1 MICLYLS
8 QGCMKHFLSF
18 TLLSLLI
25 LFSGCSSVN
34 NIITNGQ
41 SNYKIFVSDKALPP
55 EKHAAEELQKYI
67 FTITG
72 CSLPIT
78 HEAIPQGKYI
88 YVGFSDAPASLL
100 NNINPEEFGNEE
112 YIIRSDGQHLLIAGG
127 QPRGTLYGVIGYL
140 SDHLGCRWYTK
151 DVVKI
156 PERKTIP
163 LPNKDDRQQPAFEY
177 REAWYNE
184 AYNPVWAMHNRLNPS
199 TVPIP
204 DSMGGSYISYP
215 FVHTFYNMVSPE
227 KYFGK
232 HPEYFAEVNGK
243 RAGKD
248 AQLCL
253 TNPDV
258 VKIATETV
266 LNWISE
272 HPEASIYAVD
282 QNDGLGYCECKNCKA
297 LDDAEGSHA
306 GTLLHFVN
314 QVAGAVAKLYPQ
326 VKLQTL
332 AYAYTEVPPKTLRPA
347 DNVTIRLC
355 HYNYCSAHKIGG
367 CKNHD
372 VFIQRLEQWKTI
384 SKRIT
389 VWDYFTDFNRYLMP
403 FPNFEPLKH
412 DVKFY
417 ADHGV
422 KGLFAQGSNM
432 PSQGGSEF
440 STLRAWVFAQLMWN
454 PQQDAQLLIDEF
466 VNEVYG
472 NAAPFIQD
480 YIQLLH
486 KQVQPD
492 SVYFSIWSE
501 PGEVNY
507 LNPETIHKAD
517 SLFMLAHDAAKN
529 DSSLFKRVE
538 LAYLPVLY
546 TKLYFH
552 SVGEKAYVDNKH
564 AGEVLSRFKRIIA
577 ENNITRIAEGE
588 DYGNI
593 ATFIKWADITPHFY
607 TDWWIIGPF
616 DNENKKGLTATF
628 APEKGFDTTA
638 VIKGKNDI
646 PVSWKKYDQPQSG
659 YIDFAK
665 IFNPSENVVA
675 YARRTIIMDDAK
687 TVRFGIGSNDGVR
700 VWINGKLVL
709 DRQIGRR
716 ARINDDIISVP
727 LQKGENNI
735 LVKVDQLKR
744 GWGFYFTEIQ

>member
-1 MICLYLS
+1 
-8 QGCMKHFLSF
+8 MKYIFLF
-18 TLLSLLI
+18 PALFIVFLLNS
-25 LFSGCSSVN
+25 CSSVN
-34 NIITNGQ
+34 NLVTNGE
-41 SNYKIFVSDKALPP
+41 SNYKIFVSDSALQS
-55 EKHAAEELQKYI
+55 EKHAAEELQQYL
-67 FTITG
+67 FSITG
-72 CSLPIT
+72 CRLPVT
-78 HEAIPQGKYI
+78 HEVSPGGKYI
-88 YVGFSDAPASLL
+88 YVGFAGAPASLL
-100 NNINPEEFGNEE
+100 NNLTAKKFGSEE
-112 YIIRSDGQHLLIAGG
+112 YIIRSDGQDLLIAGG
-127 QPRGTLYGVIGYL
+127 RPRGTLYGVVGYL
-140 SDHLGCRWYTK
+140 SEHLGCRWYTK
-151 DVVKI
+151 DIIKI
-156 PERKTIP
+156 PERKTVP

-177 REAWYNE
+177 REAWYQE

-199 TVPIP
+199 MVPVP
-204 DSMGGSYISYP
+204 DSLGGSYISYP

-227 KYFGK
+227 KYFSR
-232 HPEYFAEVNGK
+232 HPEYFSEINGK
-243 RAGKD
+243 RVGKD

-258 VKIATETV
+258 VNIATETV
-266 LNWISE
+266 LSWIKD
-272 HPEASIYAVD
+272 HPEASIYALD
-282 QNDGLGYCECKNCKA
+282 QNDGLGYCECKDCKA

-306 GTLLHFVN
+306 GALLHFVN
-314 QVAGAVAKLYPQ
+314 QVAGAVAKIYPN

-332 AYAYTEVPPKTLRPA
+332 AYAYTEIPPKTLRPA

-367 CKNHD
+367 CKDHAP
-372 VFIQRLEQWKTI
+372 FIQRLEQWKAI
-384 SKRIT
+384 AKRIT

-403 FPNFEPLKH
+403 FPNFEPVKH
-412 DVKFY
+412 DLKFY

-432 PSQGGSEF
+432 PAQGGSEF

-472 NAAPFIQD
+472 KAAPFILE

-507 LNPETIHKAD
+507 LSPEIIKKAD
-517 SLFMLAHDAAKN
+517 SLFGLAHKAAKE
-529 DSSLFKRVE
+529 DGALFKRVE
-538 LAYLPVLY
+538 LAYLPILY

-552 SVGEKAYVDNKH
+552 STGEKAYIENAQVAETVDK
-564 AGEVLSRFKRIIA
+564 FKRIIE
-577 ENNITRIAEGE
+577 ENKITRIAEGE

-593 ATFIKWADITPHFY
+593 AAFIKWADITPHFY

-616 DNENKKGLTATF
+616 DNDKQKGMTTVF
-628 APEKGFDTTA
+628 AAEKGFDTTA
-638 VIKGKNDI
+638 VLSGKNDM
-646 PVSWKKYDQPQSG
+646 PVRWRKYDRPQSG

-665 IFNPSENVVA
+665 QFDPSENVVA
-675 YARRTIIMDDAK
+675 YARRTLMMDSAK
-687 TVRFGIGSNDGVR
+687 NVTFGIGSNDGVR
-700 VWINGKLVL
+700 VWVNDRLVL
-709 DRQIGRR
+709 DRQLGRR
-716 ARINDDIISVP
+716 ARINEDIITVA
-727 LQKGENNI
+727 LQKGNNAI